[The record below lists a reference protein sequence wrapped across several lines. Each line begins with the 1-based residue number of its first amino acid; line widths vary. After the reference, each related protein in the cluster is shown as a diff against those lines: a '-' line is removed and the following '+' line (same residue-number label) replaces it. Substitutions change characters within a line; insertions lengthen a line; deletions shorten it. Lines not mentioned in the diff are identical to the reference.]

1 MNWPNIIICVLMF
14 GILIWA
20 FVKGFDDYNDFE

>member
-20 FVKGFDDYNDFE
+20 FYKGFDDYNDFN

>member
-1 MNWPNIIICVLMF
+1 MNWPNVIICGLMF

-20 FVKGFDDYNDFE
+20 FVKGFDDYNDFS